1 MIKNTLLTILI
12 IPVGIGGVFMWATSA
27 KTRRDKRIVAA
38 IVIYDALILA
48 VFHFWLK
55 TF

>member
-1 MIKNTLLTILI
+1 MIKNTLLAILI
-12 IPVGIGGVFMWATSA
+12 IPVGIGGVFMWTTSA
-27 KTRRDKRIVAA
+27 KTTRDKRIVAA
-38 IVIYDALILA
+38 IVVYDLLVLA

>member
-1 MIKNTLLTILI
+1 MIKNILAAILI
-12 IPVGIGGVFMWATSA
+12 IPVGIGGVFMWTTSA
-27 KTRRDKRIVAA
+27 KTTRDKPVVAA
-38 IVIYDALILA
+38 IIIYEVLILS

>member
-1 MIKNTLLTILI
+1 MIKNTLLAILI
-12 IPVGIGGVFMWATSA
+12 IPVGIGGVFMWTTSA

-38 IVIYDALILA
+38 IVIYDVLIFA

-55 TF
+55 AF